1 MSGQQDSGPAPLAV
15 DARFRASVERLGAI
29 AAQSGDNLLTE
40 GPVNPDHVLLGVASD
55 ALHAMLVARARAEAR
70 HQVVDAMLR
79 AGPWTDADR
88 AQDRS
93 MEQGVAVANQAAM
106 QLLRRVGKLRAT
118 TPAGIYAK
126 ALLVR
131 MAPSGAPKLAA
142 SLAEELVECKALR
155 AVLWP
160 SGEGAAL

>member
-1 MSGQQDSGPAPLAV
+1 MGCRCRLLCCGP
-15 DARFRASVERLGAI
+15 
-29 AAQSGDNLLTE
+29 GDNLLTE
-40 GPVNPDHVLLGVASD
+40 GPVNPDHILLGVASD
-55 ALHAMLVARARAEAR
+55 ALHAMLVVRARAEAR

-88 AQDRS
+88 ARDRS
-93 MEQGVAVANQAAM
+93 MCQIQHEAEEAAK
-106 QLLRRVGKLRAT
+106 QLLRHVGRLRAT

-160 SGEGAAL
+160 SGDGVSL